1 MGIGVMYTYASTSF
15 SSLVLH
21 DNIIHIH
28 DVGKILF
35 CLLMCNNI
43 TKYKIS
49 LIYSFKS
56 SLSPSPTSY
65 NGFEFVIFRMDYSLL
80 FQRFIDFVRLQA
92 LKTKSAFLF
101 SSLYYI
107 FVSISCYGS
116 KNTVICGLLL
126 CPILFVALA
135 FRF

>member
-1 MGIGVMYTYASTSF
+1 
-15 SSLVLH
+15 
-21 DNIIHIH
+21 
-28 DVGKILF
+28 
-35 CLLMCNNI
+35 MCNNI
-43 TKYKIS
+43 TKYEIS